1 MGGLVSAL
9 MVSALPLVTPFPA
22 EPAAGPAQV
31 GIPAAIAAN
40 QDPRGEREG
49 QQEKPP
55 DREESE
61 AEKEQRKRQ
70 EKKAREEQGD
80 PHTSFVKR
88 VLIDGVVGVENR
100 YRRPLG
106 GIGLHLAFL
115 KVGSFFIGAP
125 GVMVGT
131 APEWVDE
138 RVLRDGRTV
147 VQPMLEHQATLFLT
161 QSVSWQVKAR
171 DYGYIYVGFV
181 GIKRLPALDS
191 KWDPAFAVSFT
202 PR

>member
-9 MVSALPLVTPFPA
+9 VVSALPLVTPFPA
-22 EPAAGPAQV
+22 ERVAGRAQV
-31 GIPAAIAAN
+31 AIPAAVSAA
-40 QDPRGEREG
+40 QDARGGREG
-49 QQEKPP
+49 RQEKPP
-55 DREESE
+55 EREESE

-106 GIGLHLAFL
+106 GIGLHVAFL

-125 GVMVGT
+125 GVMLGM

-138 RVLRDGRTV
+138 RTVRDGRTV
-147 VQPMLEHQATLFLT
+147 VQPMLRRRATLFLT
-161 QSVSWQVKAR
+161 QSVSWQVKAG
-171 DYGYIYVGFV
+171 DYGYFYVGFV
-181 GIKRLPALDS
+181 GTKRLPLLDS